1 MSSTNVTLPS
11 RLAMLR
17 TIGPVLGIVG
27 IALAVVLSAVFG
39 NFQMFFHGTFYAF
52 WILNGLCLGSMALIM
67 IHHLTAGSWSFL
79 AQRVFEAFTR
89 TLPIPAAM
97 FLIVYLGA
105 AFGWHDMYKGW
116 MEPTSHVVERKAA
129 YLNFPFWSARAAFYF
144 IVWFTIIHFFN
155 KWSRDLQKTGDALI
169 TLKFRTWAP
178 FALITYCLTM
188 TFAAVDWGQSLDPEW
203 FSTMYAPL
211 TWVSQGLT
219 TFAVTTLIMSQLQ
232 TEKPISRYINVDH
245 FHIFGTFMCG
255 FIVLW
260 TYMSFSQF
268 LIIWSGNLPEE
279 IHYYLDRSKNQF
291 YQAIILVMMVGHFLL
306 PFMVLLQRRIKRN
319 VTTLC
324 WVAFWVLSMRLVDLF
339 FWFTPAFHRGDT
351 GLPVRDIFVYLSAL
365 VGFGG
370 IFFWFFLGQLTKMPL
385 LALNDPRLYE
395 ALSPGHGHGAG
406 EEATEHA

>member
-1 MSSTNVTLPS
+1 MSSNATLPP

-17 TIGPVLGIVG
+17 TVGPIVGVIGIVL
-27 IALAVVLSAVFG
+27 ALILGLVIGGPNLF
-39 NFQMFFHGTFYAF
+39 FQATFYSF

-67 IHHLTAGSWSFL
+67 IHHLTGGGWSFVS
-79 AQRVFEAFTR
+79 QRVLEAFTR

-97 FLIVYLGA
+97 FAIVFIGTVT
-105 AFGWHDMYKGW
+105 GVNDMYAAW
-116 MEPTSHVVERKAA
+116 IHPESHVVERKVE
-129 YLNFPFWSARAAFYF
+129 YLNLPFWSGRAIFYF
-144 IVWFTIIHFFN
+144 AVWFTIIHFFN
-155 KWSRDLQKTGDALI
+155 KWSRDLEKTGDAMI

-178 FALITYCLTM
+178 FGLIAYCLTM

-219 TFAVTTLIMSQLQ
+219 TFAVTTLILSQLQ
-232 TEKPISRYINVDH
+232 EQKPLSRYINVDH

-255 FIVLW
+255 FIVIW

-279 IHYYLDRSKNQF
+279 IHYYLDRSNNLA
-291 YQAIILVMMVGHFLL
+291 YQVVIAIMMVGHFFL

-324 WVAFWVLSMRLVDLF
+324 WVAFWVLSMRLVDIF
-339 FWFTPAFHRGDT
+339 FWFNPAFHHAEPGFHAA
-351 GLPVRDIFVYLSAL
+351 DILVYACAL

-370 IFFWFFLGQLTKMPL
+370 IFFWYFLGQFTKMPI

-395 ALSPGHGHGAG
+395 ALSPGHGHGAH
-406 EEATEHA
+406 EEAAEHA